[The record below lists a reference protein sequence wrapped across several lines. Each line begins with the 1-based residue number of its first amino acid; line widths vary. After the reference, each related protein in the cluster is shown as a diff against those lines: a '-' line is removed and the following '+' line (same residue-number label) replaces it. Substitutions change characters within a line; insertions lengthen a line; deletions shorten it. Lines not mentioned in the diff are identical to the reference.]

1 MHSVTSNDHILKY
14 QRFTLSGGKD
24 IVIRKFK
31 LVAKVIFIGSRSELG
46 LGSESGS

>member
-24 IVIRKFK
+24 IVKIRVSDKDLFS
-31 LVAKVIFIGSRSELG
+31 LDPGQS
-46 LGSESGS
+46 